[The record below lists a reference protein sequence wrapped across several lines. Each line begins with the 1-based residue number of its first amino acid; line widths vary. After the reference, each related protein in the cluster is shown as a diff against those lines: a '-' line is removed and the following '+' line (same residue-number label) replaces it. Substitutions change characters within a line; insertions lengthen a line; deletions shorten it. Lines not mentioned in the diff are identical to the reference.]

1 MPELVVY
8 HSDLKLKKGLVDD
21 VGLVL
26 PVTPE
31 LHKYPVLLLQ
41 CFQFWFFHFYQS
53 HNIMGP
59 GLAFLSDH

>member
-1 MPELVVY
+1 MSELVVY

-41 CFQFWFFHFYQS
+41 CFSFGFFTFTRVITLWVQVW
-53 HNIMGP
+53 P
-59 GLAFLSDH
+59 F